1 MNFKKTVFIL
11 SSLIFTANLMAAE
24 GVIKVLE
31 APLFREENLQGQVVQ
46 YVRKGDK
53 IYIHDSALRGEDYVP
68 MDTVFSDSE
77 EIIERTPKR
86 SSHFLATIDNQGR
99 VAYIPKEYVDITYK
113 DEREFQ
119 HPKFAKDPTDYRL
132 KEPLPREY
140 PIYSLTGVKMFVT
153 LGLGPNP
160 KNNYQYPSRIRSES
174 FGQNFDV
181 TSSLQWK
188 ASRDYR
194 DRFYFGGMI
203 HLLRDQS
210 RFELEGGTAEE
221 MEMKIGV
228 GPYVSYDPFVSDNF
242 KFTVYT
248 SLLFNFYNLH
258 AVSQTTDTGFKEGRA
273 FSGTTFSPRFGFI
286 VNFMDISP
294 DRMDKLDFLIGT
306 SLMSE
311 YPRKL
316 ISREAP
322 AIRNLWQAGAG
333 DEINN
338 AALTATV
345 FVGLQKR
352 Y

>member
-1 MNFKKTVFIL
+1 MNFKYGFLIISL
-11 SSLIFTANLMAAE
+11 FAFSSHLMAAE
-24 GVIKVLE
+24 GVVKVLE
-31 APLFREENLQGQVVQ
+31 APLFREENLQGDVVQ

-77 EIIERTPKR
+77 EIIERNPKR
-86 SSHFLATIDNQGR
+86 GSLFLATIDNQGR

-113 DEREFQ
+113 DEREF
-119 HPKFAKDPTDYRL
+119 HHSKFAKDPTDYRL
-132 KEPLPREY
+132 KEPLPRDY
-140 PIYSLTGVKMFVT
+140 PLYSPTGVKAFLT

-160 KNNYQYPSRIRSES
+160 KNNYQYPGRIKSES
-174 FGQNFDV
+174 FGQNFDMT
-181 TSSLQWK
+181 TSLHLK
-188 ASRDYR
+188 ASKDYR
-194 DRFYFGGMI
+194 DRFYYGGML

-210 RFELEGGTAEE
+210 RFELENGTADEI
-221 MEMKIGV
+221 EMKIGL
-228 GPYVSYDPFVSDNF
+228 GPYISYDPFVSDNF

-258 AVSQTTDTGFKEGRA
+258 AVSQSTDTGFKEGRA
-273 FSGTTFSPRFGFI
+273 FSGTTFSPRFGFM

-294 DRMDKLDFLIGT
+294 DRMEKLDFLIGT
-306 SLMSE
+306 SLMTE

-316 ISREAP
+316 VSRDAP
-322 AIRNLWQAGAG
+322 VIGNLWQKGAG
-333 DEINN
+333 DQINN